1 MATVKLQGEGT
12 EPNQIVEVE
21 KDSFAHKKLLLRGW
35 VEVK

>member
-1 MATVKLQGEGT
+1 MATVKLQGEGIK
-12 EPNQIVEVE
+12 PNEIIEVE